1 MKLESLPDLYIV
13 LAALVPGFI
22 YNGVLTSF
30 VPLRQ
35 NKERVVLTLRFL
47 TITAVNY
54 AVSSPLIYLLMA
66 GDHTVGTP
74 ALRAL
79 AWFAIIFMVPV
90 VLATIHAEIV
100 QHDGFGWLYRLLRLR
115 AINPIPNGWD
125 WVFSRTEPCYVLV
138 TLTDGAQVA
147 GYFGGRS
154 MASSD
159 PERKDIFL
167 EEAYTVPDDGTPW
180 EAVAESLGVYIEGS
194 QISSIEFRRG
204 DP

>member
-1 MKLESLPDLYIV
+1 MKIASLPELYLI

-54 AVSSPLIYLLMA
+54 AVSSPLIYLLLA
-66 GDHTVGTP
+66 GSHAAGPP

-79 AWFAIIFMVPV
+79 AWFSIIFVVPV

-115 AINPIPNGWD
+115 AINPIPTGWD
-125 WVFSRTEPCYVLV
+125 WVFSRTDPVLCSGDPDRWNPGRR
-138 TLTDGAQVA
+138 LLRSAFDGVLRPRTQ
-147 GYFGGRS
+147 GHFPGG
-154 MASSD
+154 
-159 PERKDIFL
+159 
-167 EEAYTVPDDGTPW
+167 
-180 EAVAESLGVYIEGS
+180 GVYCA
-194 QISSIEFRRG
+194 R
-204 DP
+204 